1 MFSRINFRKNR
12 LNTLFNSRTLIT
24 SPLQPLHNN
33 LNPSM
38 GDFGDYELPMTFKNY
53 KIGETTTNIRKPN
66 HCCIFDVSHMGVLDI
81 VPSLNQDYDK
91 SSESSDNLGE
101 ISKFME
107 ELYPINT
114 NILTKNRSVLS
125 PVLNQQCE
133 VIDDFIVGNIDDR
146 KYRLI
151 VNSATKH
158 KFKAFLDKELKSR
171 NYDSTLFTTL
181 HDKVILAIQGD
192 YSQRVLEHIFNVD
205 VSLDNLYFMENMT
218 INDSIEISRC
228 GYTGEDGFEL
238 YLDKHEGIKLYSELL
253 KMASTNSNIMFGGL
267 IERDILR
274 LEAGLCLSGS
284 EFSPD
289 LGIHFNDTNLD
300 FTIGKR
306 RRSLDN
312 CNFIGNDYLS
322 DTSKFKRVGFS
333 CKRPIKK
340 TEIYLNNNNDENNDD
355 NIDDNDNNN
364 NLPKQSV
371 GFITSASKSY
381 GLNKFIGMGYV
392 SSDVIKTGGENTD
405 SLESQFYFNN
415 NGKKVDLTLESWPFI
430 KASYYRK

>member
-1 MFSRINFRKNR
+1 MLSSKLFRLLPKKSKINN
-12 LNTLFNSRTLIT
+12 LRTLIT
-24 SPLQPLHNN
+24 SPLKPLHNN

-38 GDFGDYELPMTFKNY
+38 GNFGDYELPMTFKNF
-53 KIGETTTNIRKPN
+53 KIGETTTNIRKPD

-81 VPSLNQDYDK
+81 VPLLNQVYDPTNEK
-91 SSESSDNLGE
+91 NNNLSDL
-101 ISKFME
+101 SQFME
-107 ELYPINT
+107 ELYPINA
-114 NILTKNRSVLS
+114 NILKKNKSVLS
-125 PVLNQQCE
+125 TVLNQHCE
-133 VIDDFIVGNIDDR
+133 VIDDFIVGNVDDK

-151 VNSATKH
+151 VNSATKD
-158 KFKAFLDKELKSR
+158 KFKAFLDKELKLR

-181 HDKVILAIQGD
+181 RDKVILAIQGD
-192 YSQRVLEHIFNVD
+192 YSQRVIEQIFNVD
-205 VSLDNLYFMENMT
+205 VSLGNLYFMENLT
-218 INDSIEISRC
+218 INDKIEISRC

-289 LGIHFNDTNLD
+289 LGIHFNDTGLD

-306 RRSLDN
+306 RRGLDN
-312 CNFIGNDYLS
+312 CNFIGSDYLS
-322 DTSKFKRVGFS
+322 DASKFKRVGFS
-333 CKRPIKK
+333 CKRPIKN
-340 TEIYLNNNNDENNDD
+340 TEIYLNNNNISE
-355 NIDDNDNNN
+355 
-364 NLPKQSV
+364 QSV

-392 SSDVIKTGGENTD
+392 SLDVIKSRGEDTD

-415 NGKKVDLTLESWPFI
+415 NSKKVDLILESLPFI
-430 KASYYRK
+430 KSSYYRK